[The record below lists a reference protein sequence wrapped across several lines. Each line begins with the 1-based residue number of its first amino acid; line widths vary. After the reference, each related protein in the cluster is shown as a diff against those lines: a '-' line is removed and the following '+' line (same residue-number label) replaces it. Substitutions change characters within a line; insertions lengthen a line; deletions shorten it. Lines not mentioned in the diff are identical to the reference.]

1 MSARPEIA
9 LGPLLFNWDPET
21 VRDWYAAAAR
31 CEAIDRVYLGE
42 VVCAKR
48 RPLMAEALEEA
59 ADALAAA
66 GKTVVWS
73 SLALPASPP
82 ERRCVRDQVGAAPG
96 LVEVN
101 DLAAL
106 AALPAGRPFVAG
118 PLLNVY
124 NEDAAGE
131 LRRLGCQRLVGNVE
145 LALPALAAIGA
156 ACPGLELELFAFG
169 RLPLAISGRCHHA
182 HLHGR
187 RKDNC
192 LFVCDRDPDG
202 AATATLEGETFLA
215 INGVQVLSQAV
226 HLAAPSRAA
235 LEAAGITALRLS
247 PHSGDP
253 AATANA
259 FAAHYA
265 ETLDR
270 DGLEAALRAAGAPE
284 GGFVDGFLHGRA
296 GREAAAALAG

>member
-1 MSARPEIA
+1 MTRPEIA
-9 LGPLLFNWDPET
+9 LGPLLFNWTPEQ
-21 VRDWYAAAAR
+21 VRDYYRAAAA
-31 CEAIDRVYLGE
+31 CGSIDRVYLGE

-48 RPLMAEALEEA
+48 RPLMAEALEA
-59 ADALAAA
+59 AAGDLAAA

-82 ERRCVRDQVGAAPG
+82 ERRTLREQVTAAPG
-96 LVEVN
+96 PVEIN
-101 DLAAL
+101 DLAA
-106 AALPAGRPFVAG
+106 AALLAPGARFVAG

-124 NEDAAGE
+124 NEDAAAE
-131 LRRLGCQRLVGNVE
+131 LQRLGCERLVGNVE

-156 ACPGLELELFAFG
+156 ACPGLELEMFAYG

-187 RKDNC
+187 RKDSC
-192 LFVCDRDPDG
+192 QFVCDRDPDG
-202 AATATLEGETFLA
+202 AATATLEGEAFLA
-215 INGVQVLSQAV
+215 INGVQVLSRAI
-226 HLAAPSRAA
+226 HLAAPPPAA

-247 PHSGDP
+247 PHTGDP
-253 AATANA
+253 AATADA
-259 FAAHYA
+259 FAAFY
-265 ETLDR
+265 EGRLDAG
-270 DGLEAALRAAGAPE
+270 GLAAALRAAGAPE